1 MITVTQNLQFTRAKN
16 GRRRI
21 AKEEPSP
28 PRRTPTFR
36 VPRVSRLMALAI
48 RFDGLLSSGHV
59 PNMST
64 LARLSHVTQP
74 RMTQILALNLLS
86 PDIQEELLHLP
97 PAEVGKDPIHE
108 KLLRPMTAE
117 IDWKRQRQLWRHLKS
132 TIAMKPRKAR

>member
-1 MITVTQNLQFTRAKN
+1 MIKVKCLLDLKETRT
-16 GRRRI
+16 GRRRGRSDEQPSALSTPRIPRI
-21 AKEEPSP
+21 A
-28 PRRTPTFR
+28 
-36 VPRVSRLMALAI
+36 RLMALAI
-48 RFDGLLSSGHV
+48 RFDKMLRTGEVADLV
-59 PNMST
+59 T
-64 LARLSHVTQP
+64 LAVLSHVTQP

-132 TIAMKPRKAR
+132 TIAITRRNAR